1 MKGWRKSVAGMFILG
16 AGALGTVWGLDLV
29 RDAQFARAE
38 EKVETSREQ
47 LKNVEDLATV
57 FREVSKVVEPSVVNI
72 RVVKTVTGGGINGLD
87 EDLLRQMFPD
97 TDGDGQPDLPKRFQ
111 NNSPQHEEGTGSGVI
126 IELIDKGAYVL
137 TNNHVAGDAD
147 EMEITLSDGRTIKN
161 AKLIGTDPKSD
172 LALLKIE
179 AEHLIAAKFGNSD
192 ELQKGDWVLAFGSP
206 FGYVGSMTHGIVSAL
221 GRHNIGILGPMGY
234 ENFIQ
239 VDAPINP
246 GNSGG
251 PLVNVRGEVVGINTA
266 IASVTGGSQGIG
278 FAIPSNQ
285 VKNVVTALRDK
296 GKVTR
301 GYLGIEIDDVS
312 NPRDPTTSALLD
324 TLDYKGEEGVLVRG
338 VGADSPAHGKLRVGD
353 IITKFNDKAVN
364 NVTELRDNVARTD
377 PGSEVKLG
385 IVRDGKAQDA
395 TVKLGEQP
403 ESIASLGGRRGPGMQ
418 KNQSS
423 AASIGVKLSDL
434 NDDLAKQYGLED
446 FKDSGGAVVT
456 SVSPGSRADRV
467 GLKPG
472 DLITKVGK
480 DRVKSAQEAVDALKK
495 VDVSK
500 GVALYVTNKDQSKLV
515 LVPANEG
522 R

>member
-1 MKGWRKSVAGMFILG
+1 M
-16 AGALGTVWGLDLV
+16 
-29 RDAQFARAE
+29 
-38 EKVETSREQ
+38 
-47 LKNVEDLATV
+47 
-57 FREVSKVVEPSVVNI
+57 
-72 RVVKTVTGGGINGLD
+72 
-87 EDLLRQMFPD
+87 
-97 TDGDGQPDLPKRFQ
+97 
-111 NNSPQHEEGTGSGVI
+111 
-126 IELIDKGAYVL
+126 
-137 TNNHVAGDAD
+137 
-147 EMEITLSDGRTIKN
+147 
-161 AKLIGTDPKSD
+161 GTDPKSD

-179 AEHLIAAKFGNSD
+179 ADHLIAAKFGNSD

-285 VKNVVTALRDK
+285 VKSVFTALRDK

-312 NPRDPTTSALLD
+312 NPRDPSTSALLD
-324 TLDYKGEEGVLVRG
+324 TLEYKGKEGVLVRG
-338 VGADSPAHGKLRVGD
+338 VGSDSPAHGKLRVGD
-353 IITKFNDKAVN
+353 IITKFNDKGVN
-364 NVTELRDNVARTD
+364 NVSELRDNVARTE
-377 PGSEVKLG
+377 PGSDVKLG
-385 IVRDGKAQDA
+385 ISRDGKTQDV

-434 NDDLAKQYGLED
+434 SDDLAKQFGLED
-446 FKDSGGAVVT
+446 FKDSGGALIT
-456 SVSPGSRADRV
+456 AVSAGSRADRV
-467 GLKPG
+467 GLKVG

-495 VDVSK
+495 VDLSK
-500 GVALYVTNKDQSKLV
+500 GVALFVTNKEQSKLV
-515 LVPANEG
+515 MIPAGEG